1 MGEIA
6 PPEMVP
12 RGFRTVR
19 AGRARALAERYP
31 HSAEGLLF
39 LARAFEWIDGHG
51 APRWEDLPA
60 RLEGLHAAVRAA
72 APPPLE
78 AARPC
83 AEDLTAYLHEPDPLT
98 PAAFY
103 ARLTLEH
110 WARHAPLHNDG
121 AAPNEC
127 PRCGHAPQ
135 LGILRRQGD
144 GDVLSLQ
151 CSLCRGEW
159 PHRRTTCLECGET
172 DPGRIGFQKS
182 DEYPH
187 IQTQTCDRCGSY
199 FHLLLP
205 ERDPAL
211 IAEVD
216 ETAAQ
221 PLDLWASE
229 HGFHKVW
236 PNTIGL

>member
-1 MGEIA
+1 M
-6 PPEMVP
+6 
-12 RGFRTVR
+12 R
-19 AGRARALAERYP
+19 AQRARLLAERYP

-39 LARAFEWIDGHG
+39 VARAFEWLDAQE
-51 APRWEDLPA
+51 APAWEDLPL
-60 RLEGLHAAVRAA
+60 RMQGLLEAIRGF
-72 APPPLE
+72 APLPLE
-78 AARPC
+78 QAHPGPD
-83 AEDLTAYLHEPDPLT
+83 DLAAYLHEPDPLA
-98 PAAFY
+98 PASFY
-103 ARLTLEH
+103 ARLTLEQ

-159 PHRRTTCLECGET
+159 PYRRTTCLECGET
-172 DPGRIGFQKS
+172 SQDRIAFQNS

-187 IQTQTCDRCGSY
+187 IQTQTCDTCGSY

-205 ERDPAL
+205 EREPSL

-216 ETAAQ
+216 EVAAQ

-229 HGFHKVW
+229 NGFHKVW
-236 PNTIGL
+236 PNSIGL